1 MPRIWSILSR
11 RRAWT
16 STWSCRV
23 PRSCPDNIA
32 RAKHGCPI
40 APPGLSLRTDMPPFP
55 TLLLPSQTDMSKV
68 TDPKKAAIRARVIAS
83 DIAIYP
89 DIQKKIARGIENDNL
104 FEELDDVL
112 REARQHFE
120 GYVSADLCNNTNI
133 FEKAFIDTVFAGTA
147 HIESEIW

>member
-1 MPRIWSILSR
+1 
-11 RRAWT
+11 
-16 STWSCRV
+16 
-23 PRSCPDNIA
+23 
-32 RAKHGCPI
+32 
-40 APPGLSLRTDMPPFP
+40 
-55 TLLLPSQTDMSKV
+55 MSKV

-89 DIQKKIARGIENDNL
+89 DIQKKIARGIANDTL
-104 FEELDDVL
+104 FEELADVM

-147 HIESEIW
+147 HIESDIW